1 LLLRRAAQRHACRH
15 PFSTCLHPLL
25 LQVLEVIAGHRGIED
40 REQLAQQVFDISS
53 HMFFPQL

>member
-1 LLLRRAAQRHACRH
+1 MQA
-15 PFSTCLHPLL
+15 PISTCQHTLL